1 MSKEKGFDIVGLFF
15 TVNELNKSF
24 AIPLP
29 GGFEHL
35 GFCHFCLGANYP
47 GHSVTMP
54 KGGWCCGSWVESSL
68 PLLKICER
76 FRADKKL
83 VAQVAQ
89 KIRPTDKSTMMSSM
103 DSVKEIPIGIGGV
116 VVKIPVP

>member
-1 MSKEKGFDIVGLFF
+1 MSKEKGLDVSGLFL

-29 GGFEHL
+29 EGFEHL

-47 GHSVTMP
+47 GHVVAMP
-54 KGGWCCGSWVESSL
+54 KGGWCCGSWVDQLL

-76 FRADKKL
+76 FRVDKKR
-83 VAQVAQ
+83 VTEVTQ
-89 KIRPTDKSTMMSSM
+89 KIRPTEESTMMSSAHPA
-103 DSVKEIPIGIGGV
+103 KEISIDIKGV
-116 VVKIPVP
+116 VVKIPVA

>member
-1 MSKEKGFDIVGLFF
+1 MSNEKGFDLPGLFF
-15 TVNELNKSF
+15 VVSELNKLF

-29 GGFEHL
+29 KGFEHL

-47 GHSVTMP
+47 GRIVPIP
-54 KGGWCCGSWVESSL
+54 KGGWCCGSWVENSL

-76 FRADKKL
+76 FRADKKR
-83 VAQVAQ
+83 VAEVAQ

-103 DSVKEIPIGIGGV
+103 DPLKEIPIGIGGI
-116 VVKIPVP
+116 VVKIPVV